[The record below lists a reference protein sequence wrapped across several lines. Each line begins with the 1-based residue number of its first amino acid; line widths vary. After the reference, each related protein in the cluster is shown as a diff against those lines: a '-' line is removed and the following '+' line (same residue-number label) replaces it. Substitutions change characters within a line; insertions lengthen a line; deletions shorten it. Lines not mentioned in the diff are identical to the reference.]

1 LIRNEKHKKA
11 MLIFLIFFFVFS
23 GLDLDF
29 SGNGNILIN
38 PSFAAKKKYRSSRRT
53 SIPKKKDFT
62 FPVILKEDKYSENSE
77 LNSLGSLK
85 KEIEKLVSSGALSNS
100 SYGIKI
106 KSLKTGEVIFE
117 KNSDLSLIP
126 ASNIKLITAAAALAY
141 LKPEYTFKTMV
152 YYGGVLKNGK
162 VEGNIY
168 LKGFGDPSLVSE
180 DLWIMA
186 NNVYLKGIRE
196 ITGNVI
202 ADDSFFDNK
211 RMGDGWEE
219 YPKESLYTSYVGAL
233 SLNYNTVRIIVS
245 ALPQDLKHP
254 TVMVDPPTSYVDIDN
269 RVGLKTSK
277 GGAAVSTRWIDED
290 SENNEKI
297 LLQGRIANRGTAE
310 TYKKIDNPPIYTATV
325 FKDFLDKNGVSIKGK
340 VERGGVPGNAR
351 ILVIHNSRPLVSIIR
366 DMNKYSNNFIAEQ
379 IFKVLGGELKGAPA
393 TEEKGIEVEKEFL
406 KKIGIENGSYSIGDG
421 AGLSKKNK
429 IAPSQMIK
437 ILEYMYND
445 FELWPEY
452 ISSLPIFGIDGSL
465 KKRLP
470 GFFTERRTRAKTGTL
485 NGVTCLS
492 GYLVTAD
499 NEPVAFSFLFNRC
512 SDVWAAKEVQN
523 SIIVKLNKFSRNGI
537 SGGKATN

>member
-1 LIRNEKHKKA
+1 MIKRGKLGKA
-11 MLIFLIFFFVFS
+11 RLVFLILFFIFT
-23 GLDLDF
+23 GLDLNF
-29 SGNGNILIN
+29 SGNGDSLITS
-38 PSFAAKKKYRSSRRT
+38 SFAARKKHKSVHSAI
-53 SIPKKKDFT
+53 IPRKKDFT
-62 FPVILKEDKYSENSE
+62 FPVIIKEDKYSENNEQSPV
-77 LNSLGSLK
+77 GSLR
-85 KEIEKLVSSGALSNS
+85 KEIERVLNSGALSNS

-106 KSLKTGEVIFE
+106 KSLKTGDIIFE
-117 KNSDLSLIP
+117 KNHDLSLIP
-126 ASNIKLITAAAALAY
+126 ASNTKLITSAAALAY

-152 YYGGVLKNGK
+152 YYDGVLKNGK
-162 VEGNIY
+162 VEGNVY

-186 NNVYLKGIRE
+186 NDVYLKGIRE

-211 RMGDGWEE
+211 RMGDEWEE
-219 YPKESLYTSYVGAL
+219 YPKESLYTACVGAL

-245 ALPQDLKHP
+245 ALPQDGKHP
-254 TVMVDPPTSYVDIDN
+254 TVMLDPPNSYVDIDN
-269 RVGLKTSK
+269 RLGLRASK
-277 GGAAVSTRWIDED
+277 GGSAVSARWIDED

-297 LLQGRIANRGTAE
+297 LLQGKISSRGAAE
-310 TYKKIDNPPIYTATV
+310 TYKKIDNPPIYTAAV
-325 FKDFLDKNGVSIKGK
+325 FKDFLNKNGVSLKGK
-340 VERGGVPGNAR
+340 VEVGGVPGNAR
-351 ILVIHNSRPLVSIIR
+351 VLVIHSSKSLASVIR

-379 IFKVLGGELKGAPA
+379 ILKALGGELKGAPA

-406 KKIGIENGSYSIGDG
+406 GKIGIESGSYSIGDG

-429 IAPSQMIK
+429 ITPSQMIR
-437 ILEYMYND
+437 ILEFMYND

-499 NEPVAFSFLFNRC
+499 NEPIAFSFLFNRC

-523 SIIVKLNKFSRNGI
+523 SIIVKLNKFSRNGV